1 MCGIVGIVQPE
12 NRGAIEPDILR
23 RMNSSIK
30 HRGPDDEGY
39 WIHHHVGI
47 AMRRLSIIDVDGGH
61 QPLSNE
67 TGDIWTVFNGEIY
80 NFQELREEL
89 IQKGHRF
96 QCRTDTE
103 IIPHLYEEEG
113 DQFVHRLRGMFA
125 IALWDN
131 RQKKLLLYRDRVGI
145 KPLHYWFRKG
155 TLIFGSEIKA
165 LLEYPEVGTDISF
178 SAVSDYLSYLY
189 IPSPKTI
196 YREIMRLPPG
206 HFLRWQNQEIQVEQ
220 YWDFNFKTQDGLKE
234 QEWAEKLRE
243 TVSESVK
250 CHLISDVPLGA
261 FLSGGMDSSTVVAWM
276 SRHSSQSVKTF
287 SIGFKNAEFNELSYA
302 REVANY
308 FKTDHHEEIVEP
320 DAVTLLPKI
329 LSSLD
334 EPFADS
340 SAIPT
345 YLVSE
350 FTRHKV
356 TVALSGDGGDELF
369 GGYLWT
375 QKEIILEKYRRLPAF
390 LRRSIRSLV
399 LGKDYNPLHEI
410 ALWNKIKRSIFDAES
425 TPAES
430 FARRSMCFQSW
441 MKRELFQKSFQNALG
456 KESSVDLIKSYFNQ
470 CQATTLLDKLLYL
483 DSKIYLPG
491 DILTKVDRMSMIHSL
506 EVRVPIL
513 DHKVVEL
520 AASIPFS
527 FKMRGSAT
535 KYILKQAMKNILPPS
550 ILTQRKRGFAIP
562 LQLWF
567 RGELFSLARRVL
579 VETKVLS
586 YRYFNPQYVKWV
598 LEQHRS
604 GRQSLGNHIYAL
616 LIFELWLRLA
626 EETKGKV
633 ARASVTLKDL
643 VG

>member
-1 MCGIVGIVQPE
+1 MCGIVGMVQPE
-12 NRGAIEPDILR
+12 TKGAVEPEILR
-23 RMNSSIK
+23 RMNSAIQ

-39 WIHHHVGI
+39 WIHENVGL

-96 QCRTDTE
+96 QCQTDTE
-103 IIPHLYEEEG
+103 VIPHLYEEEG

-145 KPLHYWFRKG
+145 KPLHYWFQNG

-165 LLEYPEVGTDISF
+165 LLEYPQVGTEISF
-178 SAVSDYLSYLY
+178 SAVSDYLSFLY

-196 YREIMRLPPG
+196 YNEIHRLPPG

-220 YWDFNFKTQDGLKE
+220 YWDFNFTTNPALKE
-234 QEWAEKLRE
+234 EEWAEKLRQ
-243 TVSESVK
+243 TLSDSVK
-250 CHLISDVPLGA
+250 SHMISDVPLGA

-276 SRHSSQSVKTF
+276 SRHSSQPVKTF
-287 SIGFKNAEFNELSYA
+287 SIGFNNAEFNELAYA
-302 REVANY
+302 REVAKY
-308 FKTDHHEEIVEP
+308 FKTDHHEEMVQA
-320 DAVTLLPKI
+320 DAFSLLPKI

-350 FTRHKV
+350 FTRQKV

-375 QKEIILEKYRRLPAF
+375 QKEIILEKYRRLPGS
-390 LRRSIRSLV
+390 LRRSIRSFV
-399 LGKDYNPLHEI
+399 LGKDYHPLHEV
-410 ALWNKIKRSIFDAES
+410 AFWNKIKRSIFDAES

-430 FARRSMCFQSW
+430 FARRSTCFQPW
-441 MKRELFQKSFQNALG
+441 MKKDLFQPAFQSALDREKS
-456 KESSVDLIKSYFNQ
+456 EDLIKSYFKQ
-470 CQATTLLDKLLYL
+470 CRGTTLLDKLLYL
-483 DSKIYLPG
+483 DSKIYMPD

-527 FKMRGSAT
+527 LKMRGSAT
-535 KYILKQAMKNILPPS
+535 KYILKQAMKDILPPS

-562 LQLWF
+562 LQHWF
-567 RGELFSLARRVL
+567 RGELFSLAQRVL

-586 YRYFNPQYVKWV
+586 YRYFNPDYVKWI

-604 GRQSLGNHIYAL
+604 GVQSLGNHIYAL
-616 LIFELWLRLA
+616 LIFELWLRLR

-633 ARASVTLKDL
+633 SQASCTLRDL